1 MPSAPVAEFN
11 AARAMPFVHGVQP
24 FTEPAERHRSF
35 YDVRE
40 IPPDGRSMINTD
52 NTPSVSFDVHTT
64 VYTDA
69 VVIKIEITGADA
81 DARALAEQS
90 VIEAVKNLSN

>member
-1 MPSAPVAEFN
+1 M
-11 AARAMPFVHGVQP
+11 
-24 FTEPAERHRSF
+24 
-35 YDVRE
+35 
-40 IPPDGRSMINTD
+40 TD
-52 NTPSVSFDVHTT
+52 TNNTPSVSFDLHST

-90 VIEAVKNLSN
+90 VIEAVKKLSN

>member
-1 MPSAPVAEFN
+1 M
-11 AARAMPFVHGVQP
+11 
-24 FTEPAERHRSF
+24 T
-35 YDVRE
+35 
-40 IPPDGRSMINTD
+40 NTD

-69 VVIKIEITGADA
+69 VVIEIEITGADA